1 MVVEFCESNKSVDGI
16 AVDAGPFV
24 PGSTLDCFT
33 DVSRK
38 VEFFL
43 LWFEMVWAMIVIKP
57 NFLCLCLCYME
68 FLDVWCEACWWVFLC
83 DWLGLGRVHV

>member
-33 DVSRK
+33 VHRCLQEGG
-38 VEFFL
+38 VL
-43 LWFEMVWAMIVIKP
+43 PIMV
-57 NFLCLCLCYME
+57 
-68 FLDVWCEACWWVFLC
+68 
-83 DWLGLGRVHV
+83 

>member
-33 DVSRK
+33 DVSGK
-38 VEFFL
+38 
-43 LWFEMVWAMIVIKP
+43 
-57 NFLCLCLCYME
+57 ME
-68 FLDVWCEACWWVFLC
+68 FLDVRCVACWWVFLC
-83 DWLGLGRVHV
+83 DWVWVESVYNFHVGFADSGYFVESAHSCNSGSVVV